1 MPWLRTGELGVDG
14 TVEETVAPRLP
25 PFGPQARPLHHAR
38 GAGISAPPPQQH
50 RAERPAA
57 AWPGCSRLRQRPG
70 SLSFLHKL
78 LPHLG
83 SARPAGTPLLSD
95 PAPEHRRVPCCRFEE
110 ALQEAQQVDKL
121 LSEGPGDDYL
131 EEKFPLLGVPITVKE
146 AFSLYGGFIFVP
158 LPIVIC
164 SLLAKCSPEW
174 WVAVA
179 GAWREVVSLSLVCTK
194 LCPGFC
200 FCVLL

>member
-1 MPWLRTGELGVDG
+1 MLPAPAKTGQSQFPSQAPAALGV
-14 TVEETVAPRLP
+14 RP
-25 PFGPQARPLHHAR
+25 PCGH
-38 GAGISAPPPQQH
+38 
-50 RAERPAA
+50 
-57 AWPGCSRLRQRPG
+57 
-70 SLSFLHKL
+70 
-78 LPHLG
+78 
-83 SARPAGTPLLSD
+83 PLLSD

-158 LPIVIC
+158 LPVVIC